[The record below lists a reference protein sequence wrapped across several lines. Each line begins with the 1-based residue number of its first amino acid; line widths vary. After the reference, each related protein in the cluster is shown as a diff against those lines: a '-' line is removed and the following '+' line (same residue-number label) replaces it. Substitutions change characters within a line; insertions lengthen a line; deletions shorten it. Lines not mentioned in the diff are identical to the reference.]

1 MNRSE
6 YKQLLFLIGTIGAVY
21 LSFRYILPLVV
32 PFIFSY
38 FLAKLVYPVAAKLK
52 KNFHISGGVSGSLLI
67 GGITGIVGLVFFVLI
82 QQLFYQTK
90 DMIKNMPRYQQ
101 IILTEVD
108 GLCDRCDTMFGLKSG
123 SSNGFI
129 YSHISKGVEQIK
141 TGFGSFFSTE
151 TIQGI
156 AKVFGACWILFLI
169 LLGAY
174 FIIKDMDDLK
184 IIFEESIFY
193 QFGKPLL
200 GKLGQVGAAYGK
212 AQLFIMGADAF
223 VCMLGFFLMGKRN
236 SFLIGLG
243 ISVFD
248 AFPALGC
255 GLILIPWCVLSLL
268 RGNWYQAAVL
278 FTLYVLCQIIREVI
292 EAKTIGKGT
301 GIKPIFSLISMYVG
315 VKLFGILGFILGPIA
330 YIIIKSCVE
339 SQSV

>member
-6 YKQLLFLIGTIGAVY
+6 YRQLFFLIGTIGAVY

-38 FLAKLVYPVAAKLK
+38 LLAKLVYPIAVKLK
-52 KNFHISGGVSGSLLI
+52 KKFRISGGISGSLLV
-67 GGITGIVGLVFFVLI
+67 GGITALMGFLFFIIV
-82 QQLFYQTK
+82 QQLFDQTRCVIR
-90 DMIKNMPRYQQ
+90 DVPRYQQ
-101 IILTEVD
+101 ILLTEID
-108 GLCDRCDTMFGLKSG
+108 GLCDRCDRMFGLQTG

-129 YSHISKGVEQIK
+129 YAHLSRGIEQFKSDI
-141 TGFGSFFSTE
+141 GPIFSTE

-156 AKVFGACWILFLI
+156 AKIFGACWILFLI

-174 FIIKDMDDLK
+174 FIIKDMEDLK

-193 QFGKPLL
+193 RFGKPLL
-200 GKLGQVGAAYGK
+200 GKLGQIGAAYGK
-212 AQLFIMGADAF
+212 AQLLIMAIDAV
-223 VCMLGFFLMGKRN
+223 VCMVGFFLLGKKN
-236 SFLIGLG
+236 AFLLAAG
-243 ISVFD
+243 ISIFD

-255 GLILIPWCVLSLL
+255 GLILIPWCVFSLF

-278 FTLYVLCQIIREVI
+278 FTLYVICQIVREVL
-292 EAKTIGKGT
+292 EAKTIGEGT